1 MIIKKV
7 LIGNQIELAKKYI
20 KAHYPDEKYNVKII
34 IFEEQQSS
42 MNSIKNLSFQRILF
56 LIKKNKIN
64 ILISYQLDRINRNL
78 NVFNE
83 FLDLLNSYHVNLV
96 LINRTKKHLKD
107 FEYLIASLKIK

>member
-42 MNSIKNLSFQRILF
+42 MNSINDLSFQRILS
-56 LIKKNKIN
+56 LIKQNKIN
-64 ILISYQLDRINRNL
+64 ILISYQLDRITRKL

-83 FLDLLNSYHVNLV
+83 FLNLLNSYHVNLI
-96 LINRTKKHLKD
+96 LINKTKKRVKH
-107 FEYLIASLKIK
+107 FGYLIASLKMK